1 MGVSKRKG
9 LRRAPGG
16 GGFPEKSLLQG
27 RSALVSCLAAETEC
41 PGKGSLEDD
50 GLVLAYGSRGATVH
64 MTGQT
69 GRQDP
74 ETTPSHCIGGSKR
87 AREQEAGTG

>member
-1 MGVSKRKG
+1 MGVSQRKG
-9 LRRAPGG
+9 LRRAPGR

-27 RSALVSCLAAETEC
+27 HSVLVSYTAAETEC

-64 MTGQT
+64 HD
-69 GRQDP
+69 RADRAA
-74 ETTPSHCIGGSKR
+74 GS
-87 AREQEAGTG
+87 